1 MLIVIISRNDAV
13 FDPILFFIR
22 RQGFELQV
30 LSSLVVGVDQF
41 IDRRREFS
49 VVDFIQRGG
58 IADGA
63 DISLYLSFLGRLGR
77 RRELGYGKDAKTRMM
92 ETQISI
98 SNMEKPFRIVMIKK
112 LLSRSNNGRGH
123 IE

>member
-1 MLIVIISRNDAV
+1 MMNLSGFCLWYGVALGATAVITYTDVKAYWIPDAPV
-13 FDPILFFIR
+13 LALAVINILALCF
-22 RQGFELQV
+22 GWAV
-30 LSSLVVGVDQF
+30 LV
-41 IDRRREFS
+41 
-49 VVDFIQRGG
+49 
-58 IADGA
+58 ADVN
-63 DISLYLSFLGRLGR
+63 LGTA
-77 RRELGYGKDAKTRMM
+77 KDAKTRMM

>member
-63 DISLYLSFLGRLGR
+63 DISLYLSFLGQSWSP
-77 RRELGYGKDAKTRMM
+77 T
-92 ETQISI
+92 
-98 SNMEKPFRIVMIKK
+98 
-112 LLSRSNNGRGH
+112 
-123 IE
+123 

>member
-63 DISLYLSFLGRLGR
+63 DISLYLSFLAAGA
-77 RRELGYGKDAKTRMM
+77 GKTSK
-92 ETQISI
+92 S
-98 SNMEKPFRIVMIKK
+98 P
-112 LLSRSNNGRGH
+112 
-123 IE
+123 